1 MLICLLVSCLGGEWI
16 GGLGAVSWA
25 WRSRPQSRPLGG
37 RCICSAQIGDPA
49 QQRLLRFDQEV
60 LLWTESDRVVA
71 YSYLMWYGTVSS
83 SVLHLTWIW
92 PYLVRNWH
100 VMSEKRKTIGNLV
113 GMFILVVKNGKQI
126 TVVLWGTASAA
137 VNFNTAQR
145 HFGFLW
151 QIVTNCCSAKFSHS
165 NRNSQNQEFCVRSKK
180 FVTLILLIQEFL
192 LTFSIGIWAIES
204 FVWDGKFSAWRF
216 LSYSSWSCV
225 LLFDKIA
232 SIGICAIWIFAWGEK
247 MFATQILCNLYYH

>member
-25 WRSRPQSRPLGG
+25 WRSRPQSRPFGG

-126 TVVLWGTASAA
+126 PVVLWGTASAA

-145 HFGFLW
+145 HFGFCQFNRNFNTDFKWGQKSLS
-151 QIVTNCCSAKFSHS
+151 QIVA
-165 NRNSQNQEFCVRSKK
+165 RQNWVIP
-180 FVTLILLIQEFL
+180 T
-192 LTFSIGIWAIES
+192 GIRKIRS
-204 FVWDGKFSAWRF
+204 FVWGRKS
-216 LSYSSWSCV
+216 LSHWFC
-225 LLFDKIA
+225 LFKNF
-232 SIGICAIWIFAWGEK
+232 C
-247 MFATQILCNLYYH
+247 